1 MDRGFRIGRIF
12 DINIYIDWSWLFI
25 FVLVAWNLTVVFGQF
40 HPDWGFLLRAG
51 VAVTAA
57 LLFFASVLAHEL
69 AHSLTARAQGVPV
82 RSITLFLFGG
92 VSNIQRHPPSAMA
105 EFLIAIVGPI
115 TSIVLGIGFIL
126 LANATA
132 APVEIDVANPQQL
145 IQQLDPLSTLLVWLG
160 PVNILVGIFNMIP
173 GFPLDG
179 GRVLRS
185 IFWVITGNLRRATR
199 YASWIGQGVAWLMIG
214 AGIAMAFGVR
224 IPFLG
229 EGLLNG
235 LWLAFIGWF
244 LNSAAVQSYQ
254 QIVVQDVLEGVPV
267 SEMMRTNAP
276 VVTPDITVGI
286 LVHEYIMGTDDHAF
300 PVLEGDRLVGL
311 VTLQDVR
318 KVPRENWDQVRVR
331 EIMTPEDQLV
341 KVAES
346 ADASEAVTKLSQRD
360 VRQIPVVRNGNLV
373 GVLRRQDFVRWMQ
386 LQSEETGQH
395 IAHIG

>member
-1 MDRGFRIGRIF
+1 
-12 DINIYIDWSWLFI
+12 
-25 FVLVAWNLTVVFGQF
+25 
-40 HPDWGFLLRAG
+40 
-51 VAVTAA
+51 
-57 LLFFASVLAHEL
+57 
-69 AHSLTARAQGVPV
+69 
-82 RSITLFLFGG
+82 
-92 VSNIQRHPPSAMA
+92 MA